1 MRKINL
7 DYIEKQLQK
16 ENYKLLSRKYINA
29 KQKLLFLCPKNH
41 KHYLTYNKWK
51 KGQRCKTCKNS
62 GKTSQGERIIES
74 NLKNLTYL
82 REYKIPECKNIKPL
96 PFDFAIFDSQK
107 NLKALIEFN
116 GEQHYRP
123 IRKFGGKKAFVNQ
136 TARDKIK
143 MEYCAK
149 NNIPLLII
157 KFDQKDSI
165 NDIIENFLKTISYAI
180 SE

>member
-1 MRKINL
+1 MRRIDL
-7 DYIEKQLQK
+7 EYIKKQFEKEKYQ
-16 ENYKLLSRKYINA
+16 LLSRKYINA
-29 KQKLLFLCPKNH
+29 KQKLLFLCPENH

-62 GKTSQGERIIES
+62 IKFSQGEKMIEL
-74 NLKNLTYL
+74 NLKNLIYS

-96 PFDFAIFDSQK
+96 PFDFAIFDSNK
-107 NLKALIEFN
+107 TLKALIEFN

-123 IRKFGGKKAFVNQ
+123 VRKFGGKKAFVNQ

-143 MEYCAK
+143 IEYCSS

-165 NDIIENFLKTISYAI
+165 NEIIESFLKTIP
-180 SE
+180 

>member
-1 MRKINL
+1 MRRIDL
-7 DYIEKQLQK
+7 EYIKKQFEK
-16 ENYKLLSRKYINA
+16 ENYQLLSKKYINA
-29 KQKLLFLCPKNH
+29 KQKLLFLCPKKH

-51 KGQRCKTCKNS
+51 KGQRCKTCCLSIKS
-62 GKTSQGERIIES
+62 SQGEKMIEL
-74 NLKNLTYL
+74 NLKKISYL

-96 PFDFAIFDSQK
+96 PFDFAIFDSDK

-123 IRKFGGKKAFVNQ
+123 VRRFGGKKAFIGQ
-136 TARDKIK
+136 SERDRIK
-143 MEYCAK
+143 VDYCLR

-165 NDIIENFLKTISYAI
+165 GEIVENFLKTIF
-180 SE
+180 